1 MAEVFGAVAGA
12 IGIAALFNNCIDCFD
27 YIQISRHFGED
38 FSKYQLRLDVA
49 KCRLS
54 RWGAAINVNS
64 DPRFS
69 NNASNDQTTTL
80 AETLLGEIVARF
92 ESAQKSSLLYKTVSR
107 DQEMQV
113 CSEADLGAVPQR
125 LHSHLRTLTMHRQNR
140 VGLTKKAYWAI
151 YDKNKMGRMIDDIF
165 DLINDLEKVF
175 PATPQA
181 TSRLAEM
188 EIQEVND
195 QQGLMMI
202 QDTAQDLDPI
212 LADTTKRKLQEIT
225 GQNTARCISGKGRT
239 NIGHT
244 FVNDSFV
251 QSKGFC
257 DSTFNHVDEINL
269 DETARVNIGNT
280 YGGKGFWDS

>member
-12 IGIAALFNNCIDCFD
+12 ISIAALFNNCIDCFD
-27 YIQISRHFGED
+27 YIQIARHFGDD

-54 RWGAAINVNS
+54 RWGAAVNVND
-64 DPRFS
+64 DPRFC
-69 NNASNDQTTTL
+69 NNASKDQTTTL

-107 DQEMQV
+107 DPELEI

-125 LHSHLRTLTMHRQNR
+125 LHTHFRTLTMQRQNR

-151 YDKNKMGRMIDDIF
+151 YDKNKMGRLIDDIF
-165 DLINDLEKVF
+165 DFINDLEKVF

-181 TSRLAEM
+181 TSRLVEM
-188 EIQEVND
+188 DIEEVND
-195 QQGLMMI
+195 QQGLKMI
-202 QDTAQDLDPI
+202 QGAAKDLDPI
-212 LADTTKRKLQEIT
+212 LADTTESKLQEIT
-225 GQNTARCISGKGRT
+225 GQNTAGYISGKGRT

-257 DSTFNHVDEINL
+257 DNTFNHVDEINL

-280 YGGKGFWDS
+280 YGGKGFWD

>member
-12 IGIAALFNNCIDCFD
+12 ISIAALFNNCIDCFD
-27 YIQISRHFGED
+27 YIQIARHFGDD

-54 RWGAAINVNS
+54 RWGAAVNVND
-64 DPRFS
+64 DPRFC
-69 NNASNDQTTTL
+69 NNASKDQTTTL

-107 DQEMQV
+107 DPELEI

-125 LHSHLRTLTMHRQNR
+125 LHTHFRTLTMQRQNR

-165 DLINDLEKVF
+165 DFINDLEKVF

-181 TSRLAEM
+181 TSRLV
-188 EIQEVND
+188 EIEIEEVND
-195 QQGLMMI
+195 QQELKMI
-202 QDTAQDLDPI
+202 QDAAKDSDPI
-212 LADTTKRKLQEIT
+212 LADTTKSKRQEIS
-225 GQNTARCISGKGRT
+225 GQNTVGFICTAECQ
-239 NIGHT
+239 NI
-244 FVNDSFV
+244 
-251 QSKGFC
+251 QP
-257 DSTFNHVDEINL
+257 
-269 DETARVNIGNT
+269 R
-280 YGGKGFWDS
+280 